1 MFTKVKKEAEK
12 RTTVSIV
19 EKRRLKLERLAI
31 EATNEIGRS
40 VKWTDIINQLIDE
53 YSDEAKKDIVQK
65 LKSE

>member
-1 MFTKVKKEAEK
+1 MFMKVKKEAEK

-31 EATNEIGRS
+31 EATNEIGRT
-40 VKWTDIINQLIDE
+40 VKWTDIINQLIDV

>member
-1 MFTKVKKEAEK
+1 MFMKVKKEAEK

>member
-1 MFTKVKKEAEK
+1 MSDTSMQKG

-31 EATNEIGRS
+31 EATNEVGRM

-53 YSDEAKKDIVQK
+53 YADECKKDIVHK
-65 LKSE
+65 LDRE